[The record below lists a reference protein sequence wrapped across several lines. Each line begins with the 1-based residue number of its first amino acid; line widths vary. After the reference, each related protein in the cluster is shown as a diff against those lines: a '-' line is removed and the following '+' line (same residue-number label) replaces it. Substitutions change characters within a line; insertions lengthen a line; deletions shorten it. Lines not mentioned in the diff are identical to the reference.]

1 MLSAFTLLFEV
12 VLVPLALVLPPALR
26 CHIPL
31 HMIMLH
37 FGIGAAQSA
46 GIGAA
51 FLPNAASYFL
61 GMGSA
66 ACAFAPPS
74 DEDDPLAPLMRCVRG
89 WVGG

>member
-1 MLSAFTLLFEV
+1 M
-12 VLVPLALVLPPALR
+12 PLALVLPPALR

-31 HMIMLH
+31 HMVMLH
-37 FGIGAAQSA
+37 IGIGAAQSA

-66 ACAFAPPS
+66 ACAFSPPS
-74 DEDDPLAPLMRCVRG
+74 DQVDPLAPLMRFVRG
-89 WVGG
+89 GVGVGVK